1 MICIYTVLTVESCS
15 MSTDNKTNSKH
26 TTPFKTGVL
35 IVNLG
40 TPDAPTPRAVR
51 RYLDEF
57 LSDPRVIDKP
67 RWLWWLI
74 LHGIIL
80 RLRPYK
86 AAHAYQQIWTKQG
99 SPLLTISQKQAS
111 KLQDLLNKKYSHVS
125 VALGMSYG
133 SPSIKTALE
142 SLQKENVNNV
152 VILPMYP
159 QYSAT
164 TTASVFDAVAHVLKK
179 WRFLPGIEFISH
191 YHDKPQYIKALADS
205 IRATWKE
212 KGQAEKLLLSFHG
225 LPKSYLAAGDPYFCE
240 CQKTGRLLATELEL
254 NDSQWMLTF
263 QSRMGV
269 EEWLTPYTDKTLL
282 LLAKQGVK
290 DIQVACPGF
299 PADCLE
305 TLEEIN
311 MQNRDVFLSAGGDSY
326 RYIPALNDTDGH
338 INMIAS
344 LVEPQIDLWQQQQV
358 KTDLE
363 LTRKLAEELD
373 AKNKN

>member
-1 MICIYTVLTVESCS
+1 
-15 MSTDNKTNSKH
+15 MSTDNKTNFKH
-26 TTPFKTGVL
+26 ATPFRTGVL

-86 AAHAYQQIWTKQG
+86 AAHAYQQIWTEQG
-99 SPLLTISQKQAS
+99 SPLLTISQKQVS
-111 KLQDLLNKKYSHVS
+111 KLQSLFNEKYAHVS

-142 SLQKENVNNV
+142 SLQKDNVNNI

-164 TTASVFDAVAHVLKK
+164 TTASVFDAVAGVLRH
-179 WRFLPGIEFISH
+179 WRFMPGIQFINH
-191 YHDKPQYIKALADS
+191 YHDKPQYIKTLADS
-205 IRATWKE
+205 IRAAWKI

-240 CQKTGRLLATELEL
+240 CQKTARLLAIELEL
-254 NDSQWMLTF
+254 NENQWMLTF

-282 LLAKQGVK
+282 KLAQQGIK
-290 DIQVACPGF
+290 NIQVVCPGF

-311 MQNRDVFLSAGGDSY
+311 MQNRNVFLEAGGDSY
-326 RYIPALNDTDGH
+326 HYIPALNDSDDH
-338 INMIAS
+338 IEMIAS
-344 LVEPQIDLWQQQQV
+344 LVEPQINLWQQQQV
-358 KTDLE
+358 VTDLE
-363 LTRKLAEELD
+363 LTKKLAEQLNNQNSES
-373 AKNKN
+373 

>member
-1 MICIYTVLTVESCS
+1 
-15 MSTDNKTNSKH
+15 MSKDNKTNFNHATS
-26 TTPFKTGVL
+26 FKTGVL

-40 TPDAPTPRAVR
+40 TPDAPTPSAVR

-86 AAHAYQQIWTKQG
+86 AAHAYQQIWTEQG
-99 SPLLTISQKQAS
+99 SPLLIISEKQAS
-111 KLQDLLNKKYSHVS
+111 KLQGLLNKKYSHVS
-125 VALGMSYG
+125 VVLGMSYG
-133 SPSIKTALE
+133 SPSIKSALE
-142 SLQKENVNNV
+142 SFRKANVNNI

-164 TTASVFDAVAHVLKK
+164 TTASIFDAVAKELKH
-179 WRFLPGIEFISH
+179 WRFLPAIEFINH
-191 YHDKPQYIKALADS
+191 YHDKPQYIETLADS
-205 IRATWKE
+205 IRAAWE
-212 KGQAEKLLLSFHG
+212 QQGQAEKLLLSFHG

-240 CQKTGRLLATELEL
+240 CQKTARLLAEELKL
-254 NDSQWMLTF
+254 NDNQWMITF

-269 EEWLTPYTDKTLL
+269 EEWLTPYTDKSLQA
-282 LLAKQGVK
+282 LAQQGVK
-290 DIQVACPGF
+290 SVQVACPGF
-299 PADCLE
+299 SADCLE

-311 MQNRDVFLSAGGDSY
+311 MQNRDIFLEAGGEHY
-326 RYIPALNDTDGH
+326 HYIPALNDSDEH
-338 INMIAS
+338 IEMIAS

-358 KTDLE
+358 PHDSE
-363 LTRKLAEELD
+363 LTQKLAKQLNSE
-373 AKNKN
+373 A

>member
-15 MSTDNKTNSKH
+15 MSTDNKTKFNH
-26 TTPFKTGVL
+26 ATPFKTGVL
-35 IVNLG
+35 IINLG
-40 TPDAPTPRAVR
+40 TPDAPTPSAVR

-86 AAHAYQQIWTKQG
+86 AAHAYQQIWTEQG
-99 SPLLTISQKQAS
+99 SPLLTISKDQAS
-111 KLQDLLNKKYSHVS
+111 KLQNLLNKKYSHVS

-142 SLQKENVNNV
+142 SLQKDNVNNI

-164 TTASVFDAVAHVLKK
+164 TTASVFDAVSTELKQ
-179 WRFLPGIEFISH
+179 WRFLPTIEFINH
-191 YHDKPQYIKALADS
+191 YHDKPQYIKTLADS
-205 IRATWKE
+205 IRTAWKNE
-212 KGQAEKLLLSFHG
+212 GQAEKLLLSFHG

-240 CQKTGRLLATELEL
+240 CQKTARLLATELEL

-282 LLAKQGVK
+282 MLAKQGIK
-290 DIQVACPGF
+290 NIQVACPGF
-299 PADCLE
+299 PTDCLE

-311 MQNRDVFLSAGGDSY
+311 MQNRDVFLDAGGERY
-326 RYIPALNDTDGH
+326 HYIPALNDSDEH
-338 INMIAS
+338 IEMIAS
-344 LVEPQIDLWQQQQV
+344 LVEPQIDLWQQQQ
-358 KTDLE
+358 TPIDLD
-363 LTRKLAEELD
+363 LTQKLVEQI
-373 AKNKN
+373 KN

>member
-15 MSTDNKTNSKH
+15 MPTDNKTNFNH
-26 TTPFKTGVL
+26 ATPFKTGVL

-40 TPDAPTPRAVR
+40 TPDAPTPSAVR
-51 RYLDEF
+51 RYLDQF

-86 AAHAYQQIWTKQG
+86 AAHAYKQIWTEQG
-99 SPLLTISQKQAS
+99 SPLLTISQNQTA
-111 KLQDLLNKKYSHVS
+111 KLQDLLNKKYTHVS

-142 SLQKENVNNV
+142 SLQKDNVNNII
-152 VILPMYP
+152 ILPMYP

-164 TTASVFDAVAHVLKK
+164 TTASVFDAVADVLKQ
-179 WRFLPGIEFISH
+179 WRFLPSIKFINH
-191 YHDKPQYIKALADS
+191 YHDKPQYIKTLAES
-205 IRATWKE
+205 IRTSWKE
-212 KGQAEKLLLSFHG
+212 NGQAEKLLLSFHG

-240 CQKTGRLLATELEL
+240 CQKTARLLASELSLTE
-254 NDSQWMLTF
+254 NQWMLTF

-269 EEWLTPYTDKTLL
+269 EEWLTPYTDKTLVS
-282 LLAKQGVK
+282 LAKQGVK

-311 MQNRDVFLSAGGDSY
+311 MQNRDIFLEAGGENY
-326 RYIPALNDTDGH
+326 HYIPALNDSNEH
-338 INMIAS
+338 IQMIAS
-344 LVEPQIDLWQQQQV
+344 LVEPQIELWQESQV
-358 KTDLE
+358 TTDLE
-363 LTRKLAEELD
+363 LTKKLAEQLG
-373 AKNKN
+373 AKV

>member
-1 MICIYTVLTVESCS
+1 MPTN
-15 MSTDNKTNSKH
+15 NKTNFKH
-26 TTPFKTGVL
+26 ETPFKTGVL

-86 AAHAYQQIWTKQG
+86 SAHAYQQIWTEQG
-99 SPLLTISQKQAS
+99 SPLLTISTKQVS
-111 KLQDLLNKKYSHVS
+111 KLQSLLNKKYSHVS
-125 VALGMSYG
+125 VSLGMSYG

-142 SLQKENVNNV
+142 FLQKDNVNNI

-164 TTASVFDAVAHVLKK
+164 TTASVFDAIAAELKK
-179 WRFLPGIEFISH
+179 WRLLPSIEFISH
-191 YHDKPQYIKALADS
+191 YHDKPQYIKTLADS

-212 KGQAEKLLLSFHG
+212 QGQAEKLLLSFHG

-240 CQKTGRLLATELEL
+240 CQKTARLLADELKL
-254 NDSQWMLTF
+254 DDNQWIITF

-282 LLAKQGVK
+282 KLAQQGVK
-290 DIQVACPGF
+290 NIHVACPGF

-311 MQNRDVFLSAGGDSY
+311 MQNRDIFLDAGGESY
-326 RYIPALNDTDGH
+326 HYIPALNDSDAH
-338 INMIAS
+338 IQMIAS

-358 KTDLE
+358 TIDLE
-363 LTRKLAEELD
+363 LTRKLAEELG
-373 AKNKN
+373 AKN